1 MLEILIGRSQ
11 NGAEG
16 RDKVGLGSIRRPV
29 IGLALGGGAARGFA
43 HIGIVR
49 TLIAH
54 GIVPN
59 VVVGTSIGAVV
70 GGAYAAGH
78 LDTLEEWARS
88 LQPRNI
94 LGYLDIRLN
103 GSGLIGGDKLAAQ
116 LEAAIGPTL
125 IEDLPLKFATVA
137 TEVRTGHE
145 IWLTHGR
152 MVEAMR
158 ASYALP
164 GIFSPV
170 LVGDRWLV
178 DGAMVNPV
186 PVSAARALG
195 AEIVIAANL
204 SSDVFT
210 HSTTIYSH
218 GAPPVAPEVVAEPPP
233 PPKRGFGKL
242 FSAERTMK
250 REFFGGGGRPGISS
264 VMVDAFNIM
273 QDRITRARLAG
284 DPPDLL
290 ISPRVGQIGW
300 FDFHRASDLIAFGA
314 RAAERAIDSIQEA
327 IHILAPAGRPG
338 PEADSKPGP
347 VADAEAVN
355 RLAPPRSG
363 GLDVVAQR
371 FLLHLVFADPPLDDV
386 ADRDQADN
394 PFVLDHRQM
403 PEFAQRHHFHD
414 RGDRIGRPATDDLA
428 RHHRA
433 DRLVEHASAA
443 IAEHADD
450 VALRQD
456 AFDAAFAHHQYGAD
470 FPLPQN
476 LDRSRKLCARLDALD
491 VMSFGIEDCT
501 YRHCRLP
508 EADRALERARSLF
521 P

>member
-1 MLEILIGRSQ
+1 MLDILIGRGQS
-11 NGAEG
+11 GSEG
-16 RDKVGLGSIRRPV
+16 DHKVGLGSIRRPV

-54 GIVPN
+54 GIIPN

-78 LDTLEEWARS
+78 LDTLEEWARR

-94 LGYLDIRLN
+94 LSYLDIRLN
-103 GSGLIGGDKLAAQ
+103 GSGLIGGDKLASH

-137 TEVRTGHE
+137 TEIHTGHE

-152 MVEAMR
+152 IVDAMR

-164 GIFSPV
+164 GIFAPV

-178 DGAMVNPV
+178 DGALVNPV

-210 HSTTIYSH
+210 HSTTIYAH
-218 GAPPVAPEVVAEPPP
+218 GPSAEAPQATIEPV
-233 PPKRGFGKL
+233 PPKRGLGKL
-242 FSAERTMK
+242 FSAERTVK
-250 REFFGGGGRPGISS
+250 REFFGSGGRPGIST

-284 DPPDLL
+284 DPPDML
-290 ISPRVGQIGW
+290 ITPRVGQIGW
-300 FDFHRASDLIAFGA
+300 FDFHRADDLIAHGA

-327 IHILAPAGRPG
+327 IHILAP
-338 PEADSKPGP
+338 
-347 VADAEAVN
+347 
-355 RLAPPRSG
+355 
-363 GLDVVAQR
+363 
-371 FLLHLVFADPPLDDV
+371 
-386 ADRDQADN
+386 
-394 PFVLDHRQM
+394 
-403 PEFAQRHHFHD
+403 
-414 RGDRIGRPATDDLA
+414 
-428 RHHRA
+428 
-433 DRLVEHASAA
+433 
-443 IAEHADD
+443 
-450 VALRQD
+450 
-456 AFDAAFAHHQYGAD
+456 DAAKPRGA
-470 FPLPQN
+470 
-476 LDRSRKLCARLDALD
+476 
-491 VMSFGIEDCT
+491 
-501 YRHCRLP
+501 
-508 EADRALERARSLF
+508 ADKT

>member
-1 MLEILIGRSQ
+1 MLENLIGRGQ
-11 NGAEG
+11 NGPDVPDG
-16 RDKVGLGSIRRPV
+16 GDKVGLGSIRRPV

-59 VVVGTSIGAVV
+59 VIVGTSIGAVV

-78 LDTLEEWARS
+78 LDTLEEWARG
-88 LQPRNI
+88 LQPRNV

-116 LEAAIGPTL
+116 LEAAIGQTL

-137 TEVRTGHE
+137 TEIRTGHE

-152 MVEAMR
+152 MVDAMR

-164 GIFSPV
+164 GIFAPV
-170 LVGDRWLV
+170 LAGDRWLV
-178 DGAMVNPV
+178 DGALVNPV

-218 GAPPVAPEVVAEPPP
+218 GASVAAREPAVEAA
-233 PPKRGFGKL
+233 PPKRGLGKF
-242 FSAERTMK
+242 FSPERAVK
-250 REFFGGGGRPGISS
+250 REFFGSGGRPGISS

-300 FDFHRASDLIAFGA
+300 FDFHRADDLIAHGA
-314 RAAERAIDSIQEA
+314 RAAERAIISIQEA
-327 IHILAPAGRPG
+327 IHILAPGAAPG
-338 PEADSKPGP
+338 VDKVP
-347 VADAEAVN
+347 
-355 RLAPPRSG
+355 
-363 GLDVVAQR
+363 
-371 FLLHLVFADPPLDDV
+371 
-386 ADRDQADN
+386 
-394 PFVLDHRQM
+394 
-403 PEFAQRHHFHD
+403 
-414 RGDRIGRPATDDLA
+414 
-428 RHHRA
+428 
-433 DRLVEHASAA
+433 
-443 IAEHADD
+443 
-450 VALRQD
+450 
-456 AFDAAFAHHQYGAD
+456 
-470 FPLPQN
+470 
-476 LDRSRKLCARLDALD
+476 
-491 VMSFGIEDCT
+491 
-501 YRHCRLP
+501 
-508 EADRALERARSLF
+508 
-521 P
+521 

>member
-1 MLEILIGRSQ
+1 MGRGQKGSDT
-11 NGAEG
+11 

-70 GGAYAAGH
+70 GGSYAAGH

-116 LEAAIGPTL
+116 LEAALGRTQ

-152 MVEAMR
+152 IVDAMR

-164 GIFSPV
+164 GIFAPV
-170 LVGDRWLV
+170 LAGDRWLV
-178 DGAMVNPV
+178 DGALVNPV

-195 AEIVIAANL
+195 AGIGIAAHL

-210 HSTTIYSH
+210 HATTLYSH
-218 GAPPVAPEVVAEPPP
+218 SASVALQEIPPEVA
-233 PPKRGFGKL
+233 PPKRGLGKF
-242 FSAERTMK
+242 FSPERTVK

-264 VMVDAFNIM
+264 VLVDAFKIM

-290 ISPRVGQIGW
+290 ITPRVGQIGW
-300 FDFHRASDLIAFGA
+300 FDFHRADDLIRHGA
-314 RAAERAIDSIQEA
+314 RAAERAIESIQEA
-327 IHILAPAGRPG
+327 IHILVP
-338 PEADSKPGP
+338 
-347 VADAEAVN
+347 
-355 RLAPPRSG
+355 
-363 GLDVVAQR
+363 
-371 FLLHLVFADPPLDDV
+371 
-386 ADRDQADN
+386 
-394 PFVLDHRQM
+394 
-403 PEFAQRHHFHD
+403 
-414 RGDRIGRPATDDLA
+414 
-428 RHHRA
+428 
-433 DRLVEHASAA
+433 SAA
-443 IAEHADD
+443 SE
-450 VALRQD
+450 LS
-456 AFDAAFAHHQYGAD
+456 AASEPRAAGESNA
-470 FPLPQN
+470 P
-476 LDRSRKLCARLDALD
+476 
-491 VMSFGIEDCT
+491 V
-501 YRHCRLP
+501 
-508 EADRALERARSLF
+508 EAKA
-521 P
+521 